1 MRNGRTFS
9 RREFIRMAGAS
20 GPALALLSARGC
32 AEGGDE
38 SARREHRGGNAMNV
52 ILIILDSLRKDH
64 VGDYGNR
71 RIVTPN
77 LDALAAESLRFDRA
91 YPESLPSI
99 PARRAI
105 HTGLRTW
112 PFRNWH
118 RTSRQDVGLYGWQP
132 VPEDQTTL
140 AEILHAAGYATMFVT
155 DTLHQFRPGYNFHRG
170 FDVFHF
176 VRGQERDLYRPT
188 SLCPPGALK
197 KVLLGG
203 PQKEH
208 ATRIMRQY
216 LANTRDRRREEDWFA
231 PRVFLKAMEF
241 LDSAREAQPFFLL
254 VDAYDPHEP
263 WDPPDH
269 YVRLYDTGYQGPE
282 PQIASSGDSGWL
294 EERQL
299 ERMRAL
305 YAAEV
310 TMVDRWLGH
319 FLDRAGE
326 LGLLEETLLIL
337 ISDHGHAFG
346 EHGIAGKVPSALY
359 PELLD
364 IPLFLRHPEGRGAG
378 RSAAYPAST
387 HDVAPTILGALGLE
401 PPSPMDGTDLTPL
414 LEGKDPEEERSHLTA
429 GYHDHAWARDE
440 EYALI
445 VSHDGS
451 EPRLFDLREDP
462 DQTRNVASERP
473 EVVKRMFREYI
484 LADAGGP
491 LPDYAG
497 GQPPA
502 Y

>member
-1 MRNGRTFS
+1 
-9 RREFIRMAGAS
+9 
-20 GPALALLSARGC
+20 
-32 AEGGDE
+32 
-38 SARREHRGGNAMNV
+38 MNV
-52 ILIILDSLRKDH
+52 ILIIIDSLRKDH
-64 VGDYGNR
+64 IGDYGNR
-71 RIVTPN
+71 WILTPN
-77 LDALAAESLRFDRA
+77 MDALAADSLRFDGA

-112 PFRNWH
+112 PFRDWH
-118 RTSRQDVGLYGWQP
+118 RASRQDVNLYGWQP
-132 VPEDQTTL
+132 VPDDQTTL

-176 VRGQERDLYRPT
+176 IRGQERDLYRPA
-188 SLCPPGALK
+188 SLCPEGALK
-197 KVLLGG
+197 RVLLGG
-203 PQKEH
+203 PKREH

-216 LANTRDRRREEDWFA
+216 LANTRGRRREEDWFA
-231 PRVFLKAMEF
+231 PRVFLRAMEF
-241 LDSAREAQPFFLL
+241 LESARKAQPFFLL

-263 WDPPDH
+263 WDPPGH
-269 YVRLYDTGYQGPE
+269 YVRLYDEDYRGPE

-294 EERQL
+294 KERQL
-299 ERMRAL
+299 KRMRAL

-310 TMVDRWLGH
+310 TMVDRWLGS
-319 FLDRAGE
+319 FLDRAQE
-326 LGLLEETLLIL
+326 LHLLEETLVIL
-337 ISDHGHAFG
+337 LSDHGHAFG

-378 RSAAYPAST
+378 RSTGYPAST
-387 HDVAPTILGALGLE
+387 HDVAPTILGAVGLE
-401 PPSPMDGTDLTPL
+401 PPYRMDGVDLTPL
-414 LEGKDPEEERSHLTA
+414 LEGDWPAQERPHLTA

-440 EYALI
+440 DYALI
-445 VSHDGS
+445 VRRDGS

-462 DQTRNVASERP
+462 DQTEDVSRDRP
-473 EVVKRMFREYI
+473 EVVKRMFEEYI

-491 LPDYAG
+491 LP
-497 GQPPA
+497 A